1 VSIIPPGQFFGL
13 TGNRP
18 QPVTLKP
25 PNAGGRCKVQSCLK
39 MKKRTNKLKHI
50 LTYFSLL
57 LTIVVSSF
65 AQETKLS
72 DNIFHIQDSVLIPT
86 KSGIDI
92 SAIIVRKKTNT
103 EALPVVLFY
112 TTYYQGKGDNFFAKL
127 SAERDYV
134 GIVAYARGIRTDI
147 NHYTPYE
154 NEQADIYDI
163 IDWISKQEWCNGN
176 VGMYGGSYT
185 GFSQWS
191 TVKNIH
197 PALKTIVP
205 QVAVMPGYDT
215 PMENNIQ
222 MNLGLYWP
230 NDNIY
235 KKEPIRRSLPFEWFN
250 NGIAWKNLDSL
261 AGYKNDIFQNW
272 LQHPGYDNYWKS
284 LVPTPEEYAKIN
296 IPVLTTTGYYDG
308 SQIGAL
314 QYFKLHNKYNKNA
327 NHYFVIGPYD
337 HWGGQRKPAKNLM
350 GYEID
355 SVANIGMMDLAY
367 QWLDYILKGKPKP
380 EILKDKVNY
389 QVMGTNEWRHSPS
402 LQAISNDTLIFYLD
416 NKTLASQKSKE
427 IRFEKQSVDFKDRES
442 QNNYYTP
449 EIIFDTLD
457 AGNGLV
463 FTSKRFEKSF
473 LIAGSFTGNLFVSIN
488 KKDMDVSLA
497 LYELMP
503 DGKYFFLTRYVGR
516 ASYAKDNSK
525 RQLLQP
531 DKKESIPFEN
541 TRFVSKKINE
551 GSRLVILLN
560 INKHP
565 FEIINYG
572 SGKEPADETI
582 KDAGEPLI
590 IKWFNDSYIEIP
602 IWKI

>member
-1 VSIIPPGQFFGL
+1 
-13 TGNRP
+13 
-18 QPVTLKP
+18 
-25 PNAGGRCKVQSCLK
+25 
-39 MKKRTNKLKHI
+39 MKHI
-50 LTYFSLL
+50 FTTLCLL
-57 LTIVVSSF
+57 LTFIVSSF
-65 AQETKLS
+65 AQETKSS
-72 DNIFHIQDSVLIPT
+72 DSIYHIQDSVFIPT

-92 SAIIVRKKTNT
+92 SATIVRKQTNT
-103 EALPVVLFY
+103 QPLPVVLFY
-112 TTYYQGKGDNFFAKL
+112 TTYYQGEGDSFFAKL
-127 SAERDYV
+127 SVDRDYV
-134 GIVAYARGIRTDI
+134 GVVAYARGIRTDI
-147 NHYTPYE
+147 SQYAPYE
-154 NEQADIYDI
+154 NEQTDIYDI

-185 GFSQWS
+185 GFSQWA

-215 PMENNIQ
+215 PMENNVQ

-250 NGIAWKNLDSL
+250 NGIAWNRLDSL
-261 AGYKNDIFQNW
+261 VGYKNEIFQNW
-272 LQHPGYDNYWKS
+272 LQHSSYDNYWQS
-284 LVPTPEEYAKIN
+284 LVPTSEEYAKIN

-308 SQIGAL
+308 SQIGAT
-314 QYFKLHNKYNKNA
+314 QYFKLHNKYNENA

-355 SVANIGMMDLAY
+355 SVANINMMDLAY
-367 QWLDYILKGKPKP
+367 EWLDYILKGKPKP
-380 EILKDKVNY
+380 ELLKDKVNY
-389 QVMGTNEWRHSPS
+389 QVMGTNKWRHSPS
-402 LQAISNDTLIFYLD
+402 MQTINNDTIRLYLE
-416 NKTLASQKSKE
+416 NKTLTMQKPKKK
-427 IRFEKQSVDFKDRES
+427 RFEKQSVDFKDRES

-457 AGNGLV
+457 TSNGLV
-463 FTSKRFEKSF
+463 FASKPFEKDFS
-473 LIAGSFTGNLFVSIN
+473 INGSFTGNLFATIN

-503 DGKYFFLTRYVGR
+503 NGKYFFLTRYVGR
-516 ASYAKDNSK
+516 ASYAKDNSN

-531 DKKESIPFEN
+531 DKKESIPFDN
-541 TRFVSKKINE
+541 TRFVSKKISK
-551 GSRLVILLN
+551 GSRFVILLN

-572 SGKEPADETI
+572 SGKPVSDETI
-582 KDAGEPLI
+582 KDAVEPLQ
-590 IKWFNDSYIEIP
+590 IKWHNESYIEIP
-602 IWKI
+602 IWKN

>member
-1 VSIIPPGQFFGL
+1 V
-13 TGNRP
+13 
-18 QPVTLKP
+18 
-25 PNAGGRCKVQSCLK
+25 
-39 MKKRTNKLKHI
+39 KHI
-50 LTYFSLL
+50 FTTLGLL
-57 LTIVVSSF
+57 LTFVVSSF
-65 AQETKLS
+65 AQETKSS
-72 DNIFHIQDSVLIPT
+72 DSIYHIQDSLLIPT

-92 SAIIVRKKTNT
+92 SATIVRKKMNT
-103 EALPVVLFY
+103 GPLPVILFY
-112 TTYYQGKGDNFFAKL
+112 TTYFQGEGDSFFAKL
-127 SAERDYV
+127 SADRDYV

-147 NHYTPYE
+147 SHYRPYE

-163 IDWISKQEWCNGN
+163 IDWISKQAWCNGK

-191 TVKNIH
+191 TVKKIH

-205 QVAVMPGYDT
+205 QVAVMPGYDA
-215 PMENNIQ
+215 PMENNVQ

-250 NGIAWKNLDSL
+250 SGIAWKNLDSL
-261 AGYKNDIFQNW
+261 AGYKSPIFQNW
-272 LQHPGYDNYWKS
+272 LSHPAYDNYWKS

-308 SQIGAL
+308 AQLGAI

-337 HWGGQRKPAKNLM
+337 HWGGQRAPAQNLM

-355 SVANIGMMDLAY
+355 NVANISMMDLAY
-367 QWLDYILKGKPKP
+367 QWLDYILKEKPKP
-380 EILKDKVNY
+380 ELLKDKINY
-389 QVMGTNEWRHSPS
+389 QVMGANEWRHSPS
-402 LQAISNDTLIFYLD
+402 FQAMNNDTLNFYLD
-416 NKTLASQKSKE
+416 NKILALQKPKKNG
-427 IRFEKQSVDFKDRES
+427 FEKQSVDFKDREN
-442 QNNYYTP
+442 QNNYFTP
-449 EIIFDTLD
+449 KIIFDTLD
-457 AGNGLV
+457 VSNGLT
-463 FTSKRFEKSF
+463 FISKPFEKTFS
-473 LIAGSFTGNLFVSIN
+473 INGSFTGNLFASIN

-516 ASYAKDNSK
+516 ASYAKNCAQ

-531 DKKESIPFEN
+531 SKKESIPFDN
-541 TRFVSKKINE
+541 TRLVSKKISK

-572 SGKEPADETI
+572 SGKPVSKETI
-582 KDAGEPLI
+582 NDAGEPLQ
-590 IKWFNDSYIEIP
+590 IKWHNESYIKIP
-602 IWKI
+602 IWKN